1 MSPTNLVLC
10 AQIGFKVHCLDS
22 REKFY
27 IVKFFSENVF
37 IPTTLAARVVFCC
50 LFAEGFGGGICIK
63 LAAFVPNTL
72 HIMTREQSYYTY
84 IKENHLEEIEGKITT
99 YITEKKPC
107 RDKRTVLLH
116 IYQGKS
122 PRENRGENNNLYNG
136 KETMS

>member
-1 MSPTNLVLC
+1 MSPKNLVLC
-10 AQIGFKVHCLDS
+10 AQIGVKVHCLDS

-27 IVKFFSENVF
+27 FVKIFRENVF
-37 IPTTLAARVVFCC
+37 MPTTLAARVVFCC

-84 IKENHLEEIEGKITT
+84 
-99 YITEKKPC
+99 
-107 RDKRTVLLH
+107 
-116 IYQGKS
+116 QGKS
-122 PRENRGENNNLYNG
+122 PRGNRGENNNLYNG